1 MWAGV
6 GLFQKLTWPGRSGAS
21 EGTGKREQRWLD
33 RGHSLEE
40 QSCFGGWDRRGPPQK
55 ERPQSPSVFYARG
68 LDGLRELPALTV
80 YEVPQRVKK
89 WKE

>member
-1 MWAGV
+1 MFWGV
-6 GLFQKLTWPGRSGAS
+6 GQ
-21 EGTGKREQRWLD
+21 EG
-33 RGHSLEE
+33 S
-40 QSCFGGWDRRGPPQK
+40 PQK

-80 YEVPQRVKK
+80 CEVPQRVKK